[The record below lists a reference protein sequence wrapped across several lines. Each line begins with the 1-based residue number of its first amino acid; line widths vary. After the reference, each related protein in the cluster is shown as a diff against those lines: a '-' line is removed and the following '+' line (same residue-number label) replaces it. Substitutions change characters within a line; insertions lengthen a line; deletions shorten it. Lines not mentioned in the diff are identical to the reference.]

1 MWFLQGLQCKTL
13 HIRNHREMK
22 ADYGRLFGA
31 LLTHL
36 SQVFDC
42 IPQDLIIAKLEAYC
56 FQIETMNRNLLMTL
70 CHIGKEE

>member
-1 MWFLQGLQCKTL
+1 
-13 HIRNHREMK
+13 MK